1 IKEKYNIKED
11 DLVVTFIGR
20 LVKEKGVLD
29 FLDSFKKLQN
39 KNIKYII
46 IGSLPTS
53 ERDRKTFIKLNKYK
67 NSNIHFTGSI
77 DNVEEYLAISDI
89 FCLPSYREG
98 MPRSIIE
105 AMAMKN
111 AVIATNIRGAR
122 EEVVDGKTGF
132 LVNLNSSKEIAQR

>member
-1 IKEKYNIKED
+1 
-11 DLVVTFIGR
+11 
-20 LVKEKGVLD
+20 
-29 FLDSFKKLQN
+29 
-39 KNIKYII
+39 
-46 IGSLPTS
+46 
-53 ERDRKTFIKLNKYK
+53 TFIKLNIYK
-67 NSNIHFTGSI
+67 ISNIQITGSI

-89 FCLPSYREG
+89 FCLPSYCEG

-132 LVNLNSSKEIAQR
+132 LVNLNSSEEIAQRMDELYENRRMLNEFKENGYHRAHELYNEKDVVKKQLEVFDRL